1 MTAQLVLHFD
11 NADDLM
17 RVLQLLKENGLD
29 KLTFRSK
36 RVRKKQPEPEKR
48 KWEGIGSVNLG
59 DKLAHIPNLR
69 DYAYED

>member
-17 RVLQLLKENGLD
+17 RVLQLLKDNGLD
-29 KLTFRSK
+29 KLAFRPK
-36 RVRKKQPEPEKR
+36 RKKQPEPEKR
-48 KWEGIGSVNLG
+48 EWSGIGSVDLG
-59 DKLAHIPNLR
+59 DRLSKIPNLR

>member
-29 KLTFRSK
+29 KLTFRPK
-36 RVRKKQPEPEKR
+36 RARKKQPEPEKR
-48 KWEGIGSVNLG
+48 DWSWAGSVNLG
-59 DKLAHIPNLR
+59 GKLDNVNIR

>member
-29 KLTFRSK
+29 KLTFRPK
-36 RVRKKQPEPEKR
+36 RARKKQPEPEKR
-48 KWEGIGSVNLG
+48 DWAFGIGNLG
-59 DKLAHIPNLR
+59 GKLDHVNIR
-69 DYAYED
+69 DYAHED

>member
-29 KLTFRSK
+29 KLTFRPK
-36 RVRKKQPEPEKR
+36 RKKQTKPEKR
-48 KWEGIGSVNLG
+48 DWKGLGSVNLG
-59 DKLAHIPNLR
+59 DKLSQIPNLR

>member
-29 KLTFRSK
+29 KLTFRPK
-36 RVRKKQPEPEKR
+36 RARKKQPESEKR
-48 KWEGIGSVNLG
+48 DWRGIGSVNLG
-59 DKLAHIPNLR
+59 DKLSQISNLR